1 MEQKMSDQ
9 NVLLVKEKNESKLK
23 AVTGFGKDGKLK
35 TEVPKQANS
44 ESFLKI
50 DRNGNPLENFFTNFQ
65 RQYKNPTDFQFF
77 KVPAILVE
85 KTAIVLDKMVKNPE
99 ISSNKEMLDK
109 HEVKP
114 EQFSKKEDKKQEN
127 GNLIEESKIDWKQ
140 LEQLGVSKDFLK
152 NTKNLDAMLNYQKS
166 PGLIPITIKTD
177 DITIHTDARLAFR
190 QDADDNFKVAV
201 YAVRNKPE
209 LDRPY
214 FGVTLTEDDKNNLLK
229 TGNAGRIIHPQY
241 KEGETTPV
249 FLSIDK
255 LTNELV
261 AARAD
266 KINIPDNIK
275 GVQLDENQK
284 KGLAE
289 GKSIFVEGMTAKSGK
304 EFSAHLQID
313 ADKRGIGFR
322 FDQQQEQGQKANEQK
337 QIRIPDSLLGKD
349 LTEEQQQKLE
359 KRETIYVSGMKDK
372 KGEDFNAY
380 IKVNDE
386 KGKLDFYK
394 WNPDKAQTL
403 GAEVTPDNKSKTQVA
418 VNSEGKTNEATKDI
432 KEPLAK
438 EQVKPSEQ
446 QHSEKRNR
454 AKAHSI

>member
-9 NVLLVKEKNESKLK
+9 NVLLVKEKSESKLNV
-23 AVTGFGKDGKLK
+23 VTGFGEDGKFK
-35 TEVPKQANS
+35 TEAPKQANS

-77 KVPAILVE
+77 VVPANLVE
-85 KTAIVLDKMVKNPE
+85 KTAVVLDKMLKNPE
-99 ISSNKEMLDK
+99 VSSNKEMLEK
-109 HEVKP
+109 HKVQP
-114 EQFSKKEDKKQEN
+114 EQFLKKEEKQEK
-127 GNLIEESKIDWKQ
+127 GNLIDESKIDWKQ

-166 PGLIPITIKTD
+166 PGLIPITLKTD

-190 QDADDNFKVAV
+190 KDADDNYKVAV
-201 YAVRNKPE
+201 YAVHNKPE
-209 LDRPY
+209 LDKPY
-214 FGVTLTEDDKNNLLK
+214 FGVTLTDEDKNNLLK

-266 KINIPDNIK
+266 KIIIPDNIK
-275 GVQLDENQK
+275 GVRLDENQK
-284 KGLAE
+284 KELAE
-289 GKSIFVEGMTAKSGK
+289 GKSVFVEGMTANSGK
-304 EFSAHLQID
+304 EFSAHLQVD

-322 FDQQQEQGQKANEQK
+322 FDQQQEQVQKASEQR
-337 QIRIPDSLLGKD
+337 QVRIPDSLLGKD

-394 WNPDKAQTL
+394 WNPDKAQTK
-403 GAEVTPDNKSKTQVA
+403 GAEVIPDNKSKTQVA
-418 VNSEGKTNEATKDI
+418 VNSEGKTNEATKGI
-432 KEPLAK
+432 NEPLTK
-438 EQVKPSEQ
+438 EQIQPSEQ
-446 QHSEKRNR
+446 QQNSQRNR
-454 AKAHSI
+454 SKVHSI

>member
-1 MEQKMSDQ
+1 MEQKMKDQ
-9 NVLLVKEKNESKLK
+9 DVLLVKEKGESKLK
-23 AVTGFGKDGKLK
+23 AVTGFDNDGKLK
-35 TEVPKQANS
+35 TELPKQANV
-44 ESFLKI
+44 ESFFKI
-50 DRNGNPLENFFTNFQ
+50 DRYANPLESFFTNFQ

-77 KVPAILVE
+77 KVPVALVE
-85 KTAIVLDKMVKNPE
+85 KTAIVLDKMIKNPE
-99 ISSNKEMLDK
+99 ISSNKEMLEK

-114 EQFSKKEDKKQEN
+114 EQFSKKEDKKQDAP
-127 GNLIEESKIDWKQ
+127 LIDESKIDWKQ
-140 LEQLGVSKDFLK
+140 LEQLGVSKDYLK

-166 PGLIPITIKTD
+166 PGLIPITLKTD
-177 DITIHTDARLAFR
+177 EITIRTDARLAFR
-190 QDADDNFKVAV
+190 QDSDDNFKVV
-201 YAVRNKPE
+201 VHAVRNKPDI
-209 LDRPY
+209 DRPY

-241 KEGETTPV
+241 KEGETTSV

-266 KINIPDNIK
+266 KIIIPDNIK
-275 GVQLDENQK
+275 GVRLDENQK
-284 KGLAE
+284 KELAE
-289 GKSIFVEGMTAKSGK
+289 GKSVFVEGMTANSGK
-304 EFSAHLQID
+304 EFSAHLQVD

-322 FDQQQEQGQKANEQK
+322 FDQQQEQVQKASEQR
-337 QIRIPDSLLGKD
+337 QVRIPDSLLGKD

-359 KRETIYVSGMKDK
+359 KRETIYVAGMKDK

-394 WNPDKAQTL
+394 WNPDKAQTK

-418 VNSEGKTNEATKDI
+418 VNSEGKTNEATKGI
-432 KEPLAK
+432 NEPLTK
-438 EQVKPSEQ
+438 EQIQPSEQ
-446 QHSEKRNR
+446 QQNSQRNR
-454 AKAHSI
+454 SKVHSI

>member
-1 MEQKMSDQ
+1 MEQKMKDQ
-9 NVLLVKEKNESKLK
+9 DVLLVKEKGESKLK
-23 AVTGFGKDGKLK
+23 AVTGFDNDGKLK
-35 TEVPKQANS
+35 TELPKQANA

-50 DRNGNPLENFFTNFQ
+50 DKYANPLESFFTNFQ

-77 KVPAILVE
+77 KVPVALVE
-85 KTAIVLDKMVKNPE
+85 KTAIVLDKMIKNPE
-99 ISSNKEMLDK
+99 ISSNKEMLEK

-114 EQFSKKEDKKQEN
+114 EQFSKKEDKKQDAP
-127 GNLIEESKIDWKQ
+127 LIDESKIDWKQ
-140 LEQLGVSKDFLK
+140 LEQLGVSKDYLK

-166 PGLIPITIKTD
+166 PGLIPITLKTD
-177 DITIHTDARLAFR
+177 DITIRTDARLAFR
-190 QDADDNFKVAV
+190 QDADDNFKVV
-201 YAVRNKPE
+201 VHAVRNKPE

-266 KINIPDNIK
+266 KIIIPDNIK
-275 GVQLDENQK
+275 GVRLDENQK
-284 KGLAE
+284 KELAE
-289 GKSIFVEGMTAKSGK
+289 GKSVFVEGMTANSGK
-304 EFSAHLQID
+304 EFSAHLQVD

-322 FDQQQEQGQKANEQK
+322 FDQQQEQVQKASEQR
-337 QIRIPDSLLGKD
+337 QVRIPDSLLGKD

-394 WNPDKAQTL
+394 WNPDKAQTK
-403 GAEVTPDNKSKTQVA
+403 GAEVIPDNKSKTQVA
-418 VNSEGKTNEATKDI
+418 VNSEGKTNEATKGI
-432 KEPLAK
+432 NEPLTK
-438 EQVKPSEQ
+438 EQIQPSEQ
-446 QHSEKRNR
+446 QQNSQRNR
-454 AKAHSI
+454 SKVHSI

>member
-1 MEQKMSDQ
+1 MEQKMKDQ
-9 NVLLVKEKNESKLK
+9 DVLLVKEKSESKLK
-23 AVTGFGKDGKLK
+23 AVTGFGEDGKLK
-35 TEVPKQANS
+35 TELPKQANA

-50 DRNGNPLENFFTNFQ
+50 DKYGNPLDSFFSNFQ

-77 KVPAILVE
+77 KVPANLVE
-85 KTAIVLDKMVKNPE
+85 KTALVLDKMLKIQDIP
-99 ISSNKEMLDK
+99 SNKEILDK

-114 EQFSKKEDKKQEN
+114 EQFSKKEDNKQEK
-127 GNLIEESKIDWKQ
+127 GTLIDETKIDWKQ
-140 LEQLGVSKDFLK
+140 LEQLGVSKDYLK

-166 PGLIPITIKTD
+166 PGLIPITLKTD
-177 DITIHTDARLAFR
+177 DITIRTDARLAFR
-190 QDADDNFKVAV
+190 QDSDDNFKVV
-201 YAVRNKPE
+201 VHAVRNKPE

-275 GVQLDENQK
+275 DVRLDENQK
-284 KGLAE
+284 KELAE
-289 GKSIFVEGMTAKSGK
+289 GKSVFVEGMTARSGK
-304 EFSAHLQID
+304 EFNAHLQVD
-313 ADKRGIGFR
+313 ADKRGVGFR
-322 FDQQQEQGQKANEQK
+322 FDPIHEQGQKASEQR
-337 QIRIPDSLLGKD
+337 QVRIPNSMLGKE
-349 LTEEQQQKLE
+349 LTEDQQQKLE
-359 KRETIYVSGMKDK
+359 KRETIYVTGMKDK
-372 KGEDFNAY
+372 KGQDFNAY

-394 WNPDKAQTL
+394 WNPDKAQTK
-403 GAEVTPDNKSKTQVA
+403 GAEVIPDNKSKTQVA
-418 VNSEGKTNEATKDI
+418 VNSEGKTNEATKDL

-446 QHSEKRNR
+446 QHSEKRNHS
-454 AKAHSI
+454 KAHSM

>member
-9 NVLLVKEKNESKLK
+9 NVLLVKEKSESKLNV
-23 AVTGFGKDGKLK
+23 VTGFGEDGKFK
-35 TEVPKQANS
+35 TEAPKQANS

-77 KVPAILVE
+77 VVPANLVE
-85 KTAIVLDKMVKNPE
+85 KTAVVLDKMLKNPE
-99 ISSNKEMLDK
+99 VSSNKEMLEK
-109 HEVKP
+109 HKVQP
-114 EQFSKKEDKKQEN
+114 EQFLKKEEKQEK
-127 GNLIEESKIDWKQ
+127 GNLIDESKIDWKQ

-166 PGLIPITIKTD
+166 PGLIPITLKTD

-190 QDADDNFKVAV
+190 KDADDNYKVAV
-201 YAVRNKPE
+201 YAVHNKPE
-209 LDRPY
+209 LDKPY
-214 FGVTLTEDDKNNLLK
+214 FGVTLTDEDKNNLLK

-266 KINIPDNIK
+266 KIIIPDNIK
-275 GVQLDENQK
+275 GVRLNENQK
-284 KGLAE
+284 KELAE
-289 GKSIFVEGMTAKSGK
+289 GKSVFVEGMTANSGK
-304 EFSAHLQID
+304 EFSAHLQVD

-322 FDQQQEQGQKANEQK
+322 FDQQQEQVQKASEQR
-337 QIRIPDSLLGKD
+337 QVRIPDSLLGKD

-394 WNPDKAQTL
+394 WNPDKAQTK
-403 GAEVTPDNKSKTQVA
+403 GAEVIPDNKSKTQVA
-418 VNSEGKTNEATKDI
+418 VNSEGKTNEATKGI
-432 KEPLAK
+432 NEPLTK
-438 EQVKPSEQ
+438 EQIQPSEQ
-446 QHSEKRNR
+446 QQNSQRNR
-454 AKAHSI
+454 SKVHSI

>member
-1 MEQKMSDQ
+1 MEQKMKDQ
-9 NVLLVKEKNESKLK
+9 DVLLVKEKGESKLK
-23 AVTGFGKDGKLK
+23 AVTGFDEDGKLK
-35 TEVPKQANS
+35 TELPKQANA

-50 DRNGNPLENFFTNFQ
+50 DNYANPLESFFTNFQ

-77 KVPAILVE
+77 KVPANLVE
-85 KTAIVLDKMVKNPE
+85 KTALVLDKMLKIPD
-99 ISSNKEMLDK
+99 IPSNKEMLEK

-114 EQFSKKEDKKQEN
+114 EQFSKKEDKKQDAP
-127 GNLIEESKIDWKQ
+127 LIDESKIDWKQ
-140 LEQLGVSKDFLK
+140 LEQLGVSKDYLK

-166 PGLIPITIKTD
+166 PGLIPITLKTD
-177 DITIHTDARLAFR
+177 DITIRTDARLAFR
-190 QDADDNFKVAV
+190 QDADDNFKMVV
-201 YAVRNKPE
+201 HAVRNKPE
-209 LDRPY
+209 LDPPY

-266 KINIPDNIK
+266 KIIIPDNIK
-275 GVQLDENQK
+275 GVRLDENQK
-284 KGLAE
+284 KELAE
-289 GKSIFVEGMTAKSGK
+289 GKSVFVEGMTANSGK
-304 EFSAHLQID
+304 EFSAHLQVD

-322 FDQQQEQGQKANEQK
+322 FDQQQEQVQKASEQR
-337 QIRIPDSLLGKD
+337 QVRIPDSLLGKD

-386 KGKLDFYK
+386 KGKLNFYK
-394 WNPDKAQTL
+394 WNPDKAQTK
-403 GAEVTPDNKSKTQVA
+403 GAEVIPDNKSKTQVA
-418 VNSEGKTNEATKDI
+418 VNSEGKTNEATKGI
-432 KEPLAK
+432 NEPLTK
-438 EQVKPSEQ
+438 EQIQPSEQ
-446 QHSEKRNR
+446 QQNTQRNR
-454 AKAHSI
+454 SKVHSI

>member
-9 NVLLVKEKNESKLK
+9 NVLLVKEKSESKLNV
-23 AVTGFGKDGKLK
+23 VTGFGEDGKLK
-35 TEVPKQANS
+35 TEAPKQANS

-77 KVPAILVE
+77 VVPANLAE
-85 KTAIVLDKMVKNPE
+85 KTAVVLDKMLKNPE
-99 ISSNKEMLDK
+99 VSSNKEMLEK
-109 HEVKP
+109 HKVQP
-114 EQFSKKEDKKQEN
+114 EQFLKKEEKQEK
-127 GNLIEESKIDWKQ
+127 GNLIDESKIDWKQ

-166 PGLIPITIKTD
+166 PGLIPITLKTD

-190 QDADDNFKVAV
+190 KDADDNYKVAV

-209 LDRPY
+209 LDKPY
-214 FGVTLTEDDKNNLLK
+214 FGVTLTDEDKNNLLK

-241 KEGETTPV
+241 KEGESTPV
-249 FLSIDK
+249 YLSIDK

-266 KINIPDNIK
+266 KIIIPDNIK
-275 GVQLDENQK
+275 GVQLDEKQK
-284 KGLAE
+284 KELAE
-289 GKSIFVEGMTAKSGK
+289 GKSVYVEGMKAKSGN

-313 ADKRGIGFR
+313 ADKRSLGFR
-322 FDQQQEQGQKANEQK
+322 FEQQQKHEEKTIEQK
-337 QIRIPDSLLGKD
+337 PVLIPNSLLGKD
-349 LTEEQQQKLE
+349 LNAEQQQKLE
-359 KRETIYVSGMKDK
+359 KRETIYVTGMKDK
-372 KGEDFNAY
+372 KGQDFNAY
-380 IKVNDE
+380 VKINDE

-394 WNPDKAQTL
+394 WNPDKAQTK
-403 GAEVTPDNKSKTQVA
+403 GAEVKPDNKSETQVA
-418 VNSEGKTNEATKDI
+418 VNSGGKTNEATKDV

-438 EQVKPSEQ
+438 EQLQPSEQ
-446 QHSEKRNR
+446 QQTTQRNR
-454 AKAHSI
+454 SKAHSM